1 MTFYIYAVILT
12 IIYILY
18 YVICIGYDIMYSG
31 KTKKK
36 KDTVEEFSVEEDEEA
51 PKQVQSTES
60 GYTID
65 GVSQSEENV
74 SENVSNETSSSDNDG
89 SELYNDLKKRQSQLD
104 IVSPLYEGEF
114 DVDEMLIAM
123 AQPASSNNRIKREL
137 LSV

>member
-1 MTFYIYAVILT
+1 
-12 IIYILY
+12 
-18 YVICIGYDIMYSG
+18 MYSG

-36 KDTVEEFSVEEDEEA
+36 KDIVEEFSVEEEEEA

-74 SENVSNETSSSDNDG
+74 SENVSSETSSDDDG

-104 IVSPLYEGEF
+104 IISPLYEGEF